1 MGNCS
6 NLCSRIIV
14 PNSDVP
20 VSLPS
25 YDQNTNK
32 NISKYSK
39 EPNISK
45 IIYIQSR
52 IRYYFRK
59 KKKSNKYSKNN
70 TKTKTNTNV
79 NSNNYSKTKSLKRAS
94 KDEQNYQKKK
104 TNKK

>member
-32 NISKYSK
+32 NISRYSK

-59 KKKSNKYSKNN
+59 KKNLINI
-70 TKTKTNTNV
+70 
-79 NSNNYSKTKSLKRAS
+79 
-94 KDEQNYQKKK
+94 QKIIQIQKQK
-104 TNKK
+104 QIQM